1 MVFVICD
8 AKKKKKKSRVISA
21 NTGWRTKK
29 WAGRLL
35 ATTRTRSGAKTLSDP
50 QRVQDPRKLGKHFWV
65 GR

>member
-1 MVFVICD
+1 M
-8 AKKKKKKSRVISA
+8 ISA